1 MSFNLK
7 LSDVFT
13 LNSGMHFDK
22 NTVKMTFS
30 VCHISRY
37 MMSTCLM
44 IGDNFDHFVK
54 VASAHHHW
62 KVTGGCVFFFS
73 SVLSN
78 ILRGDTLTL
87 HKYLISHYIFVP

>member
-22 NTVKMTFS
+22 NTVKVTFS
-30 VCHISRY
+30 GCHISRY

-62 KVTGGCVFFFS
+62 KVTGGCVCVCFFFPLY
-73 SVLSN
+73 SVISY
-78 ILRGDTLTL
+78 GETL
-87 HKYLISHYIFVP
+87 